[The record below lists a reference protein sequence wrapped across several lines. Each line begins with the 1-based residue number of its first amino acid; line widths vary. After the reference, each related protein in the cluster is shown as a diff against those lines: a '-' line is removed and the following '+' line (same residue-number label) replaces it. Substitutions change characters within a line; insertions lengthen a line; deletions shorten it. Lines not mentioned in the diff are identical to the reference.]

1 MKVATYNVNSIRQR
15 LPIVLDWIAEH
26 KPGQTLKGPISL
38 YEALRVAAQV
48 ADALGAA
55 HEKGITHRDLKP
67 LNVMITPEGVVKV
80 LDFGLA
86 AVAQPSGAQEGD
98 LSQSPTVT
106 ISPTRAGMILGTA
119 AYMSPEQARGQ
130 SVDRRSDIWAFGVL
144 LYEMLTGKQLF
155 HGNTVSDILASVLK
169 DEPNLEQVPAK
180 VRPLLRRCL
189 EKEPKK
195 RLQAIGD
202 WELLLRAGEESVAP
216 ERTRRASPVPWIVAA
231 ALMMLGFVVAG
242 VGWWHASRPIEQPLK
257 PLVRL
262 DVDLGADVSSGG
274 RQGPDVILS
283 PDGTRVV
290 YVSQS
295 KLFTRRLDQPKAAEL
310 AGTDGAFDP
319 FFSPDGQWIA
329 FFTGGTLKKIA
340 VEGGAAIALC
350 TASNTRGGS
359 WGEDGNIIATL
370 TGGGALSRVPSAG
383 GALTPVTE
391 LAQGEVTH
399 RTARWTGRAMG
410 VSCFLSLWLLTR
422 SGTCWFCR

>member
-1 MKVATYNVNSIRQR
+1 MPLSPGDKLGPYEILAPIGAGGMGEVYKARDTKLDREVAVKFLPAALARDPERLARFEREARVLASLKHPNIAQIYAIEEVGGIRA
-15 LPIVLDWIAEH
+15 LVMELI
-26 KPGQTLKGPISL
+26 PGQTIKGPISL
-38 YEALRVAAQV
+38 YEALRVAAQI

-67 LNVMITPEGVVKV
+67 LNVMITPEGLVKV

-202 WELLLRAGEESVAP
+202 WELLLSAGDESVAP
-216 ERTRRASPVPWIVAA
+216 ERTRRASLLPWIVAA
-231 ALMMLGFVVAG
+231 VLAISLIGVSWVA
-242 VGWWHASRPIEQPLK
+242 WRATRPIEQLLK
-257 PLVRL
+257 PLVR
-262 DVDLGADVSSGG
+262 
-274 RQGPDVILS
+274 
-283 PDGTRVV
+283 
-290 YVSQS
+290 
-295 KLFTRRLDQPKAAEL
+295 
-310 AGTDGAFDP
+310 
-319 FFSPDGQWIA
+319 
-329 FFTGGTLKKIA
+329 
-340 VEGGAAIALC
+340 
-350 TASNTRGGS
+350 
-359 WGEDGNIIATL
+359 
-370 TGGGALSRVPSAG
+370 
-383 GALTPVTE
+383 
-391 LAQGEVTH
+391 
-399 RTARWTGRAMG
+399 
-410 VSCFLSLWLLTR
+410 
-422 SGTCWFCR
+422 